1 MQRFIQQQNLAH
13 YRKLLA
19 VETDARMIELLQK
32 LLVATE
38 RTLALLEASACGT
51 WSDAELMREQYVP
64 RATPRTVSTFQRE
77 FEASDHPGLLLKPGP
92 GLQIVDINDAYA
104 AATMTERSRVAG
116 EKLFDMFPD
125 NPDDPA
131 ADGVSKLYTSLRT
144 VAETGQAHT
153 MAVQRYDVRDPSGL
167 FVTKYWQPRNSPIH
181 DDNGRLLFI
190 LHHVEDVTARVE
202 AALAKAPTD
211 ELSARRRARGA

>member
-13 YRKLLA
+13 YKKLLT
-19 VETDARMIELLQK
+19 VETDGRMIELLQK
-32 LLVATE
+32 LLATTE
-38 RTLALLEASACGT
+38 RTLALLEATASGT
-51 WSDAELMREQYVP
+51 LSDAQLLREQYMP
-64 RATPRTVSTFQRE
+64 RGTPKTVSVFQRE

-104 AATMTERSRVAG
+104 AATMTQRSKLAG

-131 ADGVSKLYTSLRT
+131 ADGVSKLYNSLKT

-153 MAVQRYDVRDPSGL
+153 MALQRYDVRDPNGL
-167 FVTKYWQPRNSPIH
+167 FVAKYWQPRNSPIH

-202 AALAKAPTD
+202 AALAVPRVA
-211 ELSARRRARGA
+211 